1 MFLKEALLLLAGLA
15 AGSTVAAGVYAF
27 LVVIGVYPRLIGK
40 TATATKG
47 KIFLYE
53 TIIALGGLFGN
64 VVDLFTEKVKQL
76 TGSFLRIAWP
86 AAMPEAELWQKAA
99 EGGGRTGAGAGFLVM
114 LGNVS
119 EQLLLAAAG
128 TFLWYFCRLP
138 RHVAGRDIESP
149 AGAEPP
155 PASGSGAAIS
165 PSRDCGGEMCGFA
178 VLFLI
183 WNWKTV
189 EERRNHGSQKRSI

>member
-40 TATATKG
+40 TATASKE

-86 AAMPEAELWQKAA
+86 AAMPEVELWQKAA
-99 EGGGRTGAGAGFLVM
+99 EGGGCF
-114 LGNVS
+114 
-119 EQLLLAAAG
+119 
-128 TFLWYFCRLP
+128 
-138 RHVAGRDIESP
+138 
-149 AGAEPP
+149 
-155 PASGSGAAIS
+155 
-165 PSRDCGGEMCGFA
+165 
-178 VLFLI
+178 
-183 WNWKTV
+183 
-189 EERRNHGSQKRSI
+189 

>member
-128 TFLWYFCRLP
+128 LSGGIFVGCLWQWGCHISFFRL
-138 RHVAGRDIESP
+138 RRGNVRVRCI
-149 AGAEPP
+149 
-155 PASGSGAAIS
+155 IS
-165 PSRDCGGEMCGFA
+165 YMELEDSRREEKPWKPEKINMKHMSNRLRPSTVHGKMC
-178 VLFLI
+178 
-183 WNWKTV
+183 
-189 EERRNHGSQKRSI
+189 

>member
-1 MFLKEALLLLAGLA
+1 MTSMFLKEALLLLAGLA

-40 TATATKG
+40 TATASKG

-99 EGGGRTGAGAGFLVM
+99 EGGWISGDAWKCLRT
-114 LGNVS
+114 
-119 EQLLLAAAG
+119 AASSGCG

-155 PASGSGAAIS
+155 LASGSGAAIS

-178 VLFLI
+178 VLFLT
-183 WNWKTV
+183 WNWKIV

>member
-27 LVVIGVYPRLIGK
+27 LIGK

-128 TFLWYFCRLP
+128 L
-138 RHVAGRDIESP
+138 S
-149 AGAEPP
+149 
-155 PASGSGAAIS
+155 
-165 PSRDCGGEMCGFA
+165 CGIFVGCLVMSLA
-178 VLFLI
+178 VLSRRLRLAVGLPYLLLAIAAGKCAGSLYYFLYGI
-183 WNWKTV
+183 G
-189 EERRNHGSQKRSI
+189 RQ